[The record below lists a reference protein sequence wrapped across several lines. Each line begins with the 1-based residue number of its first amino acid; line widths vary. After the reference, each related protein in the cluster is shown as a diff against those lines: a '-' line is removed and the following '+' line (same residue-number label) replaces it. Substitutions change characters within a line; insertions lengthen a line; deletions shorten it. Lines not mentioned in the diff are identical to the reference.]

1 MAYLLDANTF
11 IEAKNTYY
19 GMDFCPAYWDW
30 LENANAAGR
39 VYSIE
44 KVQNEITAGTDALAT
59 WAAAKDARFFLA
71 PDAATLPAF
80 ATVSA
85 WANSAGYSAG
95 AIGTFLSVA
104 DYYLV
109 AQALAHRYAV
119 VTREVAIG
127 IAEEDQDS
135 RRVHCARCDLSDAVR
150 DAPRGASEI
159 RPATLTSAVP
169 VVATKRKG
177 RSYRPPNRQ
186 YTGEL

>member
-85 WANSAGYSAG
+85 WTNSAGYSAG

-119 VTREVAIG
+119 VTREVAWGSLKKIKIPDAC
-127 IAEEDQDS
+127 IALGVTCLTPFEMLRAE
-135 RRVHCARCDLSDAVR
+135 RARFVQQ
-150 DAPRGASEI
+150 P
-159 RPATLTSAVP
+159 
-169 VVATKRKG
+169 
-177 RSYRPPNRQ
+177 
-186 YTGEL
+186 

>member
-71 PDAATLPAF
+71 PDPATLPAF

-119 VTREVAIG
+119 VTREVASGSLKKIKIPDAC
-127 IAEEDQDS
+127 IALGVTCLTPFEMLRAE
-135 RRVHCARCDLSDAVR
+135 RARFVQQ
-150 DAPRGASEI
+150 P
-159 RPATLTSAVP
+159 
-169 VVATKRKG
+169 
-177 RSYRPPNRQ
+177 
-186 YTGEL
+186 